1 MGAEYP
7 DHGCGFQGRLQPHS
21 ADLAVGEPRS
31 GRKILTQDFE
41 RQPPAA
47 ALAMNLTRLDY
58 AAILYGSIEELPR
71 VFAELDAANR
81 AHSLSSRAAEL
92 DSVEA
97 ETASLSLADKRLI
110 RSAQME
116 KLIAT
121 AGR

>member
-1 MGAEYP
+1 M
-7 DHGCGFQGRLQPHS
+7 
-21 ADLAVGEPRS
+21 AVASKAVCSHIPPTSPLGEPRS